1 MHCHPCGAHPL
12 LLIKDTEGPLWEQQ
26 GRAWLALSSAQT
38 LTATSMQRIWHPELE
53 PKHPRLEPGSH
64 AYSTHTIPLP
74 LPNIIMVGHNPR
86 TQVEQL
92 GVVAQT

>member
-1 MHCHPCGAHPL
+1 MHCHPCGTRPL
-12 LLIKDTEGPLWEQQ
+12 LLTKDTEGTLWEQQ

-53 PKHPRLEPGSH
+53 PKHPMLEPGSQ
-64 AYSTHTIPLP
+64 ACSTHAIPLP
-74 LPNIIMVGHNPR
+74 LPNITMVGLNPT